1 MKKWNTQSIRDRLA
15 TKKMRW
21 IAFGITTAI
30 FGLSALWLFLTGQN
44 NQLITYDAGWESWL
58 NLLVFVLPLL
68 ISIAVSEWYQG
79 FFLTKNDVIEIWKL
93 TLGAIAIPVIGHLPD
108 VNTALAAICDIDAAV
123 LAMWEYAIPLAFIYL
138 LSIPFILFKF
148 KYTPPPEPVI
158 SDEEHRRMLR
168 EKYEMF
174 VEAPPPP
181 EVDTDAYGR
190 PF

>member
-1 MKKWNTQSIRDRLA
+1 MKPSKKHSIKERLT

-30 FGLSALWLFLTGQN
+30 FGLSALWLFLTAQN
-44 NQLITYDAGWESWL
+44 NQLITYTDGWRSWL
-58 NLLVFVLPLL
+58 HLLVFVLPFL

-108 VNTALAAICDIDAAV
+108 VNTVLASLCNVDAAV

-158 SDEEHRRMLR
+158 SNEEHRRMLQ

-174 VEAPPPP
+174 VEAPPPQ
-181 EVDTDAYGR
+181 EEDTDAYGR